1 MTRTV
6 LKSKIHRITI
16 TGADLHYEGSLT
28 LDENLMEMANL
39 VPFEKVEVF
48 NINNGNRF
56 STYVIPGE
64 RNSGECIL
72 NGAAARLGHAGDL
85 IIIVSYADIQ
95 DSELSDF
102 KVSLVY
108 IDETNNTVKEFK
120 EVGIF
125 SEEAKEI
132 ALRNKNLIKD

>member
-1 MTRTV
+1 MRRTV

-28 LDENLMEMANL
+28 LDESVMEAADL

-56 STYVIPGE
+56 STYVIPGAKY
-64 RNSGECIL
+64 SGECIL

-85 IIIVSYADIQ
+85 IIIVSYADLE
-95 DSELSDF
+95 DSELKDF
-102 KVSLVY
+102 KVKLVY
-108 IDETNNTVKEFK
+108 MDEDNSIKEHK
-120 EVGIF
+120 VAGIF

>member
-1 MTRTV
+1 MRRTI

-28 LDENLMEMANL
+28 LDEAIMEAANL

-56 STYVIPGE
+56 STYVIPGA
-64 RNSGECIL
+64 RYSGECIL
-72 NGAAARLGHAGDL
+72 NGAAARLGHSGDL
-85 IIIVSYADIQ
+85 IIIVSYADVK
-95 DSELSDF
+95 DDELKDF
-102 KVSLVY
+102 KVNLVY
-108 IDETNNTVKEFK
+108 IDEENNIKEHK
-120 EVGIF
+120 VAGVF

>member
-1 MTRTV
+1 MRRTV

-28 LDENLMEMANL
+28 LDEAIMEAANL

-56 STYVIPGE
+56 STYVIPGA
-64 RNSGECIL
+64 RYSGECIL
-72 NGAAARLGHAGDL
+72 NGAAARLGHSGDL
-85 IIIVSYADIQ
+85 IIIVSYAEVE
-95 DSELSDF
+95 DSELGDF
-102 KVSLVY
+102 KVNLVY
-108 IDETNNTVKEFK
+108 TDSENNIKEHK
-120 EVGIF
+120 VAGVF

-132 ALRNKNLIKD
+132 AIRNKNFIKD